1 MENFMVS
8 SKDWRSTDSICVALS
23 GKFDDPFP
31 RIFSTH
37 SEAWFRQ
44 LLTARN
50 LLLAE
55 RSRKP
60 GSGGIHGGEKGVETS
75 ALASGG
81 LRRKIQQADYL

>member
-31 RIFSTH
+31 SIFSSH

-60 GSGGIHGGEKGVETS
+60 EIGGTHGGE
-75 ALASGG
+75 G
-81 LRRKIQQADYL
+81 LIG